1 MTPAAII
8 RGAAADG
15 VSLIL
20 SPAGTI
26 KAAGDQEAVDRWLP
40 VVRENKPGI
49 VVALASSDPFPP
61 LPPAAEARRR
71 KVLALARDGKQ
82 YTIYVEDHNTDPVL
96 MALATSDGTCEL
108 LIPQDRYDAFRV
120 LEMVR
125 GWEA

>member
-1 MTPAAII
+1 
-8 RGAAADG
+8 
-15 VSLIL
+15 
-20 SPAGTI
+20 
-26 KAAGDQEAVDRWLP
+26 
-40 VVRENKPGI
+40 

-82 YTIYVEDHNTDPVL
+82 YTIYVEDHNTDPVP
-96 MALATSDGTCEL
+96 SDGTCEL

>member
-1 MTPAAII
+1 LAASRPGEQARH
-8 RGAAADG
+8 RGG
-15 VSLIL
+15 
-20 SPAGTI
+20 P
-26 KAAGDQEAVDRWLP
+26 
-40 VVRENKPGI
+40 RE
-49 VVALASSDPFPP
+49 LRPFPP

-82 YTIYVEDHNTDPVL
+82 YTIYVEDPNTDPVL